1 MKAYFNR
8 NRSIMLVGGTTD
20 QTRDLVA
27 KLRDLGMDCVIA
39 ACAEQAYGLLQDM
52 FETQNLPGLV
62 VTDATLPDASGTEFV
77 ASLRAQERFE
87 TVPII
92 VATAKPQ
99 GLDEPGAA
107 NAYSHAKSKGLM
119 ESISG
124 MLAMHGGLDKAHA
137 SPDRN
142 FEHAQGNFD
151 IVVAE
156 DNDINQLVLA
166 QFLETTSW
174 SFMMVG
180 NGRRAVHAFRTYRP
194 KLILM
199 DISMPDMNGREAT
212 AAIRALEHG
221 TDNRIPI
228 IALTAHALTGDR
240 EACLASGMDDYLAKP
255 LNFADL
261 RALIETYLG
270 ASAQARSAA

>member
-8 NRSIMLVGGTTD
+8 NRSIMLVGGTSAET
-20 QTRDLVA
+20 QELVA
-27 KLRDLGMDCVIA
+27 KLRDLGMDCVFA
-39 ACAEQAYGLLQDM
+39 ASAKQAIDLLQGM
-52 FETQNLPGLV
+52 LECQNLPGLV
-62 VTDATLPDASGTEFV
+62 VTDATLPDASGTELV
-77 ASLRAQERFE
+77 ANLRRHKRLE

-92 VATAKPQ
+92 VATTKPQ
-99 GLDEPGAA
+99 GLGEPGNT
-107 NAYSHAKSKGLM
+107 NACSHAKSKGLL

-124 MLAMHGGLDKAHA
+124 MLAIHGGLDQTHI
-137 SPDRN
+137 STDRN
-142 FEHAQGNFD
+142 FEHSQGNID
-151 IVVAE
+151 ILVAE

-174 SFMMVG
+174 SFMVVG

-221 TDNRIPI
+221 TGKRIPI
-228 IALTAHALTGDR
+228 MALTAHALTGDR

-255 LNFADL
+255 INFAEL
-261 RALIETYLG
+261 RALIEPHLD
-270 ASAQARSAA
+270 APAQTKSAA